1 MKDYKIDCYDGFSVL
16 DGELIM
22 FLSKTRDISR
32 KFYETLKEEK
42 GKEYADEVIDEM
54 LIPPDYMLTLNFE
67 DKTISALARYLG
79 PDSIKTSIALSFSPD
94 EEKQIFEIAE
104 DLQYLKKGDFNDI
117 SSDFIKD
124 GMEVLMKITSFQEK
138 YNKKDI
144 DTVINELHDAIVGR
158 YLGFNSIN
166 THKHGMDCKF
176 KDKEIFLES
185 KVVSYSNHIAA
196 SFNDT
201 TYEKADVFKD
211 KKVWLAVSVWLSSS
225 DVDFI
230 CFGQNELI
238 GDFLEDKVTQQIQ
251 KSVRRTQSISLS
263 KLLLDYNFKILTI
276 NLNRE
281 DRYEDLISMSKAFK
295 NYDINNIIELKDYS
309 PEKYLVA

>member
-1 MKDYKIDCYDGFSVL
+1 MKITETKIKIKDLDKGFNISELVGSDENVMCYDG
-16 DGELIM
+16 
-22 FLSKTRDISR
+22 K
-32 KFYETLKEEK
+32 
-42 GKEYADEVIDEM
+42 
-54 LIPPDYMLTLNFE
+54 LNCRP
-67 DKTISALARYLG
+67 AYQR
-79 PDSIKTSIALSFSPD
+79 
-94 EEKQIFEIAE
+94 
-104 DLQYLKKGDFNDI
+104 N
-117 SSDFIKD
+117 
-124 GMEVLMKITSFQEK
+124 
-138 YNKKDI
+138 
-144 DTVINELHDAIVGR
+144 
-158 YLGFNSIN
+158 
-166 THKHGMDCKF
+166 
-176 KDKEIFLES
+176 
-185 KVVSYSNHIAA
+185 
-196 SFNDT
+196 
-201 TYEKADVFKD
+201 YEKADVFKD
-211 KKVWLAVSVWLSSS
+211 KKVWLAVSVWSSSS